1 MNYFI
6 LKLKTKQIFIK
17 KPFWIAPV
25 DMDKEKDNNKEI
37 RISLLQETYKIYVY
51 FLPTVF
57 RQDINF
63 FQKKSDILY
72 FKHSMFSKM
81 KKEFKICWEL
91 FGIKYQAPQ
100 TWYNNFR

>member
-37 RISLLQETYKIYVY
+37 RISLLQETYKI
-51 FLPTVF
+51 
-57 RQDINF
+57 
-63 FQKKSDILY
+63 
-72 FKHSMFSKM
+72 
-81 KKEFKICWEL
+81 
-91 FGIKYQAPQ
+91 
-100 TWYNNFR
+100 